1 MNPLRKLLPW
11 LVAAAPLAAAIEE
24 LRPKS
29 GLSPLPYQQTP
40 HPMPNYL
47 AGQRWGTEGEKI
59 TRMQTPLTPDKSAER
74 IVLRQGFQADLW
86 TADPLILK
94 PISMAF
100 DERGRLWIAETVD
113 YPNELQKPGEGR
125 DRIKICED
133 TDGDGKADKFTVF
146 ADKLSPSPR
155 ACAMPT
161 EG

>member
-74 IVLRQGFQADLW
+74 IVLRQGFQADL
-86 TADPLILK
+86 
-94 PISMAF
+94 
-100 DERGRLWIAETVD
+100 
-113 YPNELQKPGEGR
+113 
-125 DRIKICED
+125 
-133 TDGDGKADKFTVF
+133 
-146 ADKLSPSPR
+146 
-155 ACAMPT
+155 
-161 EG
+161 